1 MMSPGRAPCRNA
13 PDPRRLPSGIV
24 FGTPIAVHSA
34 TSLLRFAM
42 TATAEKPRVLV
53 VDDNKDA
60 ATTLA
65 ILLET
70 AGYEVHTCFDGP
82 SALKEADR
90 FAPDACVLDINMPG
104 MDGYEL
110 ARRIKAKDPE
120 HPPVL
125 ATVTAYE
132 DYSHLTKAADV
143 GFDLHFTKPAN
154 PAEVAEQ
161 IADEVKKHAAERNGT
176 RHHDHQA
183 HLVVS
188 EIDADHEPGGRNEL
202 STTSREARSGRWI
215 LPTGVAIAVAVGLGI
230 IVTFVVAGR

>member
-1 MMSPGRAPCRNA
+1 
-13 PDPRRLPSGIV
+13 
-24 FGTPIAVHSA
+24 
-34 TSLLRFAM
+34 M

-65 ILLET
+65 ILLES
-70 AGYEVHTCFDGP
+70 AGYEVHTCFDGQT
-82 SALKEADR
+82 ALKEADQ

-110 ARRIKAKDPE
+110 ARRIRAKDPE
-120 HPPVL
+120 HAPVL

-132 DYSHLTKAADV
+132 DYGHLTKAADV

-161 IADEVKKHAAERNGT
+161 IADEVKRHAERHGI
-176 RHHDHQA
+176 RHPERHAQ
-183 HLVVS
+183 LIVS

-202 STTSREARSGRWI
+202 SPTARDARAGRWM
-215 LPTGVAIAVAVGLGI
+215 LPTGVAIATLVGLGI
-230 IVTFVVAGR
+230 ILGLVVAGR